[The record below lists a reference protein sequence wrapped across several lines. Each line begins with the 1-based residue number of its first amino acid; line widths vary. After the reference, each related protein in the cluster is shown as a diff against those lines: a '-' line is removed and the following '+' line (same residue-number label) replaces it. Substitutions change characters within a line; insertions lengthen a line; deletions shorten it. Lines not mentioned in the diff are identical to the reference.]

1 MPLAPEIKA
10 FLEKQAAAGLPAVW
24 EAPLSEIRANTQG
37 RMATSG
43 PVEPVREVINR
54 FIPGPTAD
62 LPIRIY
68 RPTDNPSAPA
78 IVHFHGGGFVLNYL
92 DMYDASMSRLANQS
106 GFTIIGVHY
115 QKAPEHPFPIPFD
128 DCFATLKWVIAHSDE
143 LKIDRDFV
151 GVAGDSAGATLA
163 SAVALKARDMGIVL
177 KFQVLIYPCNGRK
190 FTTDS
195 YENMATGYG
204 LTTQAMKWFW
214 DQYLQGDAHNENPY
228 AVPMTAK
235 DFTGVAPAII
245 LTAEFD
251 PLLSD
256 GEQYAALL
264 HRDKVPVLYKQY
276 DGMIH
281 GFFTNLA
288 VTPTAQEAIDFVADE
303 LKKLTQ

>member
-10 FLEKQAAAGLPAVW
+10 FLEKQAATGAPAVW

-43 PVEPVREVINR
+43 PVEAIREISNR
-54 FIPGPTAD
+54 FIPGPTSD

-68 RPTDNPSAPA
+68 RPTNNPSAPA

-92 DMYDASMSRLANQS
+92 DMYDASMARLANQS
-106 GFTIIGVHY
+106 GFTIVGVHY

-128 DCFATLKWVIAHSDE
+128 DCYATLLWVMAHAQE
-143 LKIDRDFV
+143 LQIDANKV

-163 SAVALKARDMGIVL
+163 SAVALKARDNNIL
-177 KFQVLIYPCNGRK
+177 LAFQALIYPCNGRD

-195 YENMATGYG
+195 YINLATGFG
-204 LTTQAMKWFW
+204 LSTQAMKWFW
-214 DQYLQGDAHNENPY
+214 EQYLQGDRHDQNPY

-235 DFTGVAPAII
+235 SFTGLAPAII

-256 GEQYAALL
+256 GENYAQALK
-264 HRDKVPVLYKQY
+264 RDGVPVLYKQFE
-276 DGMIH
+276 GMIH
-281 GFFTNLA
+281 GFFTNMA
-288 VTPTAQEAIDFVADE
+288 VTPTAQIAIDFVAAE
-303 LKKLTQ
+303 LKKIVS

>member
-10 FLEKQAAAGLPAVW
+10 FLEKQAALGAPAVW
-24 EAPLSEIRANTQG
+24 EAPLSIIRANTQG
-37 RMATSG
+37 RMMTSG
-43 PVEPVREVINR
+43 PAEPVFEIVNR

-68 RPTDNPSAPA
+68 RPTDNPAAPA

-106 GFTIIGVHY
+106 GFTIIGVAY

-128 DCFATLKWVIAHSDE
+128 DCYATLLWVRDHAEE
-143 LKIDRDFV
+143 LKIDIDFI
-151 GVAGDSAGATLA
+151 GVAGDSAGGTLA
-163 SAVALKARDMGIVL
+163 SAVALKARDNNIDL

-195 YENMATGYG
+195 YENKATGYG

-214 DQYLQGDAHNENPY
+214 EQYLQGTHHDSNPY
-228 AVPMTAK
+228 AVPMVAS
-235 DFTGVAPAII
+235 DFSNLAPAIVI
-245 LTAEFD
+245 TAEYD

-264 HRDKVPVLYKQY
+264 HRDKVPVLYRQF
-276 DGMIH
+276 DGMNH
-281 GFFTNLA
+281 GFFTNMA
-288 VTPTAQEAIDFVADE
+288 VTPTATVAIDFVADE
-303 LKKLTQ
+303 LKKLIN

>member
-1 MPLAPEIKA
+1 MSLAPEIRA
-10 FLEKQAAAGLPAVW
+10 FLDLQVASGAPAVW
-24 EAPLSEIRANTQG
+24 DAPLAVIRANTQG

-43 PVEPVREVINR
+43 PVEPIFETVNR

-68 RPTDNPSAPA
+68 RPTNNPSAPA

-92 DMYDASMSRLANQS
+92 DMYDASMTRLANQS

-128 DCFATLKWVIAHSDE
+128 DCYATLLWVRDHAKE
-143 LKIDRDFV
+143 LMIDIDSI

-163 SAVALKARDMGIVL
+163 SAVAIKARDNRIPL
-177 KFQVLIYPCNGRK
+177 KFQVLIYPCNGRR

-195 YENMATGYG
+195 YEKMATGYG

-214 DQYLQGDAHNENPY
+214 EQYLQGSEHDKNPY

-235 DFTGVAPAII
+235 DLSDVAPAII
-245 LTAEFD
+245 LTAQYD

-256 GEQYAALL
+256 GEEYAALL
-264 HRDKVPVLYKQY
+264 HRDGVPVLYKQY

-281 GFFTNLA
+281 GFFTNMA
-288 VTPTAQEAIDFVADE
+288 VTPRSQEAIDFVADE
-303 LKKLTQ
+303 LKKLLY

>member
-1 MPLAPEIKA
+1 MSLAPEIKA
-10 FLEKQAAAGLPAVW
+10 FLEKMAASGAPAVW
-24 EAPLSEIRANTQG
+24 EAPLAVIRANTQG

-43 PVEPVREVINR
+43 PVEPIFEIANR
-54 FIPGPTAD
+54 FIPGPTSD

-68 RPTDNPSAPA
+68 RPTNNPAAPA

-92 DMYDASMSRLANQS
+92 DMYDASMARLANQS

-115 QKAPEHPFPIPFD
+115 QKAPQHPFPIPFD
-128 DCFATLKWVIAHSDE
+128 DCYATLLWVRDHAKE
-143 LKIDRDFV
+143 LQIDLNSI

-163 SAVALKARDMGIVL
+163 SAVAIKARDNNINL

-195 YENMATGYG
+195 YEKMASGYG

-214 DQYLQGDAHNENPY
+214 EQYLQGTEHDNNPY
-228 AVPMTAK
+228 AVPMSARDLK
-235 DFTGVAPAII
+235 AVAPAIVI
-245 LTAEFD
+245 TAEYD

-264 HRDKVPVLYKQY
+264 HRDKVPVLYRQF

-288 VTPTAQEAIDFVADE
+288 VTPTAQVAIDFVADE
-303 LKKLTQ
+303 LKKLLD

>member
-10 FLEKQAAAGLPAVW
+10 FLDKQAASGAPAVW

-37 RMATSG
+37 RMVTSG
-43 PVEPVREVINR
+43 PVEPIREISNR

-92 DMYDASMSRLANQS
+92 DMYDASMARLANQS
-106 GFTIIGVHY
+106 GFTIIGVNY

-128 DCFATLKWVIAHSDE
+128 DCYSTFIWVREHAEE
-143 LKIDRDFV
+143 LKINPSCI

-163 SAVALKARDMGIVL
+163 SAVALKARDNKIDL
-177 KFQVLIYPCNGRK
+177 KFQVLIYPCNGRN

-195 YENMATGYG
+195 YQKMATGYG

-214 DQYLQGDAHNENPY
+214 DQYLQENSHDHNPY
-228 AVPMTAK
+228 AVPNMAENYL
-235 DFTGVAPAII
+235 GIAPAII
-245 LTAEFD
+245 ITAEFD

-256 GEQYAALL
+256 SEGYAALL
-264 HRDKVPVLYKQY
+264 QRDGVDVIYRQF

-281 GFFTNLA
+281 GFFTNMA
-288 VTPTAQEAIDFVADE
+288 VTPQSKIAIDYVASE
-303 LKKLTQ
+303 LQKFTE

>member
-10 FLEKQAAAGLPAVW
+10 FLEKQAAAGAPAVW

-43 PVEPVREVINR
+43 PVEPIREISNR
-54 FIPGPTAD
+54 FIPGPTSD

-115 QKAPEHPFPIPFD
+115 QKAPEHPFPVPFD
-128 DCFATLKWVIAHSDE
+128 DCYATLLWVLKNAE
-143 LKIDRDFV
+143 ALKIDPTKV

-163 SAVALKARDMGIVL
+163 SAVALKARDNKISL
-177 KFQVLIYPCNGRK
+177 AFQALIYPCNGRD

-195 YENMATGYG
+195 YINLATGYG
-204 LTTQAMKWFW
+204 LSTQAMKWFW
-214 DQYLQGDAHNENPY
+214 EQYLQGDQHDQNPY
-228 AVPMTAK
+228 AVPMSAMSFA
-235 DFTGVAPAII
+235 DLAPAII

-251 PLLSD
+251 PLVSD
-256 GEQYAALL
+256 GENYAQALK
-264 HRDKVPVLYKQY
+264 RDGVPVLYKQF

-281 GFFTNLA
+281 GFFTNMA
-288 VTPTAQEAIDFVADE
+288 VTPTAQVAIDFVAAE
-303 LKKLTQ
+303 LKKMVV

>member
-10 FLEKQAAAGLPAVW
+10 FLEKQAASGAPAVW

-43 PVEPVREVINR
+43 PVEDIYEISNR

-68 RPTDNPSAPA
+68 RPTHNPSAPA

-92 DMYDASMSRLANQS
+92 DMYDASMARLANQS

-115 QKAPEHPFPIPFD
+115 QKAPEHPFPVPFD
-128 DCFATLKWVIAHSDE
+128 DCYATLLWVIAHAEE
-143 LKIDRDFV
+143 LKIDASKI
-151 GVAGDSAGATLA
+151 GVAGDSAGAALA
-163 SAVALKARDMGIVL
+163 SAVALKARDNKISL
-177 KFQVLIYPCNGRK
+177 AFQALVYPCNGRD

-195 YENMATGYG
+195 YLNLATGYG
-204 LTTQAMKWFW
+204 LSTQAMQWFW
-214 DQYLQGDAHNENPY
+214 EQYLQGTHHDHNPY
-228 AVPMTAK
+228 AVPMVATSFK
-235 DFTGVAPAII
+235 DLAPAII
-245 LTAEFD
+245 VTAEYD

-256 GEQYAALL
+256 GEKYAELL
-264 HRDKVPVLYKQY
+264 RRDGVCVTYKQF

-281 GFFTNLA
+281 GFFTNMA
-288 VTPTAQEAIDFVADE
+288 VTPTAQIAIDFVAAE
-303 LKKLTQ
+303 LRKIVG

>member
-10 FLEKQAAAGLPAVW
+10 FLEKQAAAGTPAVW

-43 PVEPVREVINR
+43 PVEPIREISNR
-54 FIPGPTAD
+54 FIPGPTSD

-68 RPTDNPSAPA
+68 RPTDNPAAPA

-92 DMYDASMSRLANQS
+92 DMYDASLARLANQS

-128 DCFATLKWVIAHSDE
+128 DCYATLLWVRAHAEE
-143 LKIDRDFV
+143 LSIDINAI

-163 SAVALKARDMGIVL
+163 SAVALRARDNGISL
-177 KFQVLIYPCNGRK
+177 AFQVLIYPCNGRK

-204 LTTQAMKWFW
+204 LTTRAMQWFW
-214 DQYLQGDAHNENPY
+214 EQYLQGVQHDNNPY
-228 AVPMTAK
+228 AVPM
-235 DFTGVAPAII
+235 VASSFSNLPPAIVI
-245 LTAEFD
+245 TAEFD

-264 HRDKVPVLYKQY
+264 HRDGVPVLYKQF

-281 GFFTNLA
+281 GFFTNMA
-288 VTPTAQEAIDFVADE
+288 VTPTSKVAIDFVADE
-303 LKKLTQ
+303 LRKLMQ

>member
-1 MPLAPEIKA
+1 MSLAPEIKA
-10 FLEKQAAAGLPAVW
+10 FLEKQAASGAPAVW
-24 EAPLSEIRANTQG
+24 EAPLAVIRANTQG

-43 PVEPVREVINR
+43 PVEPIFEITNR
-54 FIPGPTAD
+54 FIPGPTSD

-92 DMYDASMSRLANQS
+92 DMYDASMARLANQS

-128 DCFATLKWVIAHSDE
+128 DCYSTFLWVREHATDLRINPHF
-143 LKIDRDFV
+143 I

-163 SAVALKARDMGIVL
+163 SAVALKARDNNIDL
-177 KFQVLIYPCNGRK
+177 TFQVLIYPCNGRI

-214 DQYLQGDAHNENPY
+214 EQYLQGAEHDNNPY

-235 DFTGVAPAII
+235 DFTGCAPAIVI
-245 LTAEFD
+245 TAQYD

-256 GEQYAALL
+256 GEKYASLL
-264 HRDKVPVLYKQY
+264 HRDGVPVLYKQF

-281 GFFTNLA
+281 GFFTNMA
-288 VTPTAQEAIDFVADE
+288 VTPMAQVAIDFVAEE
-303 LKKLTQ
+303 LKKLQN